1 MRRITPTAVIK
12 PIMRREGSL
21 GVKRFG
27 RSRRGPVLAK
37 AGLCIRTQP
46 KRSTKNGTV
55 DDNPKVYTHKQR
67 PPSVTKR
74 HAGGPKLCLCSS
86 PARSFRA
93 GHFAQ
98 HFSLCVDYS
107 SAKYLMVRTIWLV

>member
-37 AGLCIRTQP
+37 AGLSLHQDAAQTL
-46 KRSTKNGTV
+46 
-55 DDNPKVYTHKQR
+55 HKER
-67 PPSVTKR
+67 Y
-74 HAGGPKLCLCSS
+74 G
-86 PARSFRA
+86 
-93 GHFAQ
+93 
-98 HFSLCVDYS
+98 
-107 SAKYLMVRTIWLV
+107 

>member
-37 AGLCIRTQP
+37 AGLSLQP
-46 KRSTKNGTV
+46 KRSATNGTA
-55 DDNPKVYTHKQR
+55 DKQR
-67 PPSVTKR
+67 YTLTNKGPPV
-74 HAGGPKLCLCSS
+74 
-86 PARSFRA
+86 
-93 GHFAQ
+93 
-98 HFSLCVDYS
+98 
-107 SAKYLMVRTIWLV
+107 